1 MESGDDG
8 ERRHGGGEFKLG
20 FIIDIQTAQYS
31 CRDEVLL
38 FSVPITII
46 SDFKHSK
53 SCSSHLLDPC
63 FLPPLTL
70 PDLHKIL
77 GSAAAKQRANHPYA
91 LLESLANGRGK

>member
-1 MESGDDG
+1 MKLRKIKWRVGMMGRGDMEAVSSSLD
-8 ERRHGGGEFKLG
+8 L
-20 FIIDIQTAQYS
+20 IIDIQTAQYS

-38 FSVPITII
+38 FSVPMTII

-70 PDLHKIL
+70 PDLH
-77 GSAAAKQRANHPYA
+77 
-91 LLESLANGRGK
+91 